1 MSRRKFVVP
10 PTMPRARAVPI
21 MAPMSEPGQAHFK
34 LAIAVSAEPIRGT
47 VSSAGP
53 ATRPFT
59 GWMELFAALEAAV
72 CAARA
77 EVRTEQSTE
86 ERA

>member
-1 MSRRKFVVP
+1 M
-10 PTMPRARAVPI
+10 I
-21 MAPMSEPGQAHFK
+21 EPDQAHFT
-34 LAIAVSAEPIRGT
+34 LAIAVSAEPITGT
-47 VSSAGP
+47 VRSAGP

-59 GWMELFAALEAAV
+59 GWMELFAVLEAAV

-77 EVRTEQSTE
+77 NERAEPSIE